1 MLLNLIFTLYS
12 NGLKTELCDNVV
24 TSLSNLSTSVSSVAI
39 SQYVVFITRTLFEG
53 FFRIA
58 TQTRLRFSEVEVS
71 ATITLRSSSGTG
83 SPLRPIHISN
93 DSGFIC
99 YYVVNVFFPLSPVG
113 LLTDLR
119 RLSCDKQL
127 LLIIRKI
134 WVQPRFLFVGSVLFI
149 YVVFVCAVF
158 WFGLRSVSY
167 A

>member
-149 YVVFVCAVF
+149 
-158 WFGLRSVSY
+158 
-167 A
+167 